1 MSAFRGKKMTKS
13 RGLRRKTRK
22 ILTKNPREKGR
33 QALGA
38 LLHEYEPEEKVVI
51 RINSSVHKGMP
62 HRRYHGKI
70 GLIKGKRG
78 RSYIVKVT
86 EGSKE
91 RTLIL
96 RPEHVKPYKD

>member
-1 MSAFRGKKMTKS
+1 M
-13 RGLRRKTRK
+13 RK

-33 QALGA
+33 QPLGT
-38 LLHEYEPEEKVVI
+38 LLYEYKPEEKVVI
-51 RINSSVHKGMP
+51 KINPSVHKGMP

-78 RSYIVKVT
+78 RSYIVRIT
-86 EGSKE
+86 EGSIE

-96 RPEHVKPYKD
+96 RPEHVKLYKG